1 MIHDATTFC
10 RRASAPARLRRLLV
24 PLMCGLVPATVLL
37 LAGCT
42 SWPHTRGDGKGPPA
56 ARVSTTVP
64 TAADLVAYLNE
75 NARRMQTLECKDLM
89 LDASHR
95 LQTVGL
101 VGQMAC
107 QKPKNFRMVAKVGG
121 QQMVDMGSNSQ
132 EFWYWISKADPPYL
146 FHCSH
151 QDFSQG
157 RARMPFPFQPDWVVE
172 ALGMGE
178 YDPNRNYQVI
188 TEPGVLKLV
197 ESATSPNGQPVK
209 KVTVFNRAPTSVQVT
224 AYLLLDASGKE
235 ICGAY
240 VQESAQDRATGAVYP
255 KKINLVWPSEHI
267 KLKMRL
273 EDVAINGGIDET
285 RSARLFAR
293 PVMRDIQ
300 AYNLALPPESN
311 GVRRVA
317 GPGR

>member
-1 MIHDATTFC
+1 MIHDATTVHRQADKS
-10 RRASAPARLRRLLV
+10 RRPGRLLL
-24 PLMCGLVPATVLL
+24 PLVCGLGPAAILL
-37 LAGCT
+37 LTGCN
-42 SWPHTRGDGKGPPA
+42 SWPHMRGDGKSAPA
-56 ARVSTTVP
+56 ARVASSVP
-64 TAADLVAYLNE
+64 TSGDLVAYLND
-75 NARRMQTLECKDLM
+75 NARRMQSLECRELM

-101 VGQMAC
+101 TGQMAC
-107 QKPKNFRMVAKVGG
+107 QKPKNFRMVAKAAG
-121 QQMVDMGSNSQ
+121 QPMVDMGSNNQ

-197 ESATSPNGQPVK
+197 ETAQSPGGQPVK
-209 KVTVFNRAPTSVQVT
+209 KIVVFNRAPTSVQVS
-224 AYLLLDASGKE
+224 AYILQDASGKE

-240 VQESAQDRATGAVYP
+240 VQESAQDRATGAMYP
-255 KKINLVWPSEHI
+255 RKINLVWPSEHI

-273 EDVAINGGIDET
+273 EDVAINSGMDET

-293 PVMRDIQ
+293 PMMRDIQ
-300 AYNLALPPESN
+300 AYNLALPPERN
-311 GVRRVA
+311 GVQRVA

>member
-1 MIHDATTFC
+1 LLPLGCVAAPLAFLALAGCNSWPHVRSDGRSA
-10 RRASAPARLRRLLV
+10 APARV
-24 PLMCGLVPATVLL
+24 SAT
-37 LAGCT
+37 T
-42 SWPHTRGDGKGPPA
+42 
-56 ARVSTTVP
+56 P

-75 NARRMQTLECKDLM
+75 NARRMQTLECRELL

-101 VGQMAC
+101 TGQMAC
-107 QKPKNFRMVAKVGG
+107 QKPRNFRMIAKAAG
-121 QQMVDMGSNSQ
+121 QPMVDMGSNTQ

-178 YDPNRNYQVI
+178 YDPSHNYQVVAKP
-188 TEPGVLKLV
+188 TTLELV
-197 ESATSPNGQPVK
+197 ETATSPQGQPVK
-209 KVTVFNRAPTSVQVT
+209 KITVFNRAPTSVQVT
-224 AYLLLDASGKE
+224 AHKLLDAAGRE

-240 VQESAQDRATGAVYP
+240 IQETQQDRATGAMYP
-255 KKINLVWPSEHI
+255 RRIQLVWPAEHI

-273 EDVAINGGIDET
+273 EEVSINGNIDQR
-285 RSARLFAR
+285 RSASLFAR
-293 PVMRDIQ
+293 PLLRDIQ
-300 AYNLALPPESN
+300 AYNLAQPPENN